1 MWCFLR
7 ALARKKQLMLQ
18 ETRDPQLTRQKSGI
32 EMGEKG
38 IVRQLSIEGG
48 YNA

>member
-18 ETRDPQLTRQKSGI
+18 ETRDPRINPTKVGYRNG
-32 EMGEKG
+32 GKG
-38 IVRQLSIEGG
+38 YSQATID
-48 YNA
+48 